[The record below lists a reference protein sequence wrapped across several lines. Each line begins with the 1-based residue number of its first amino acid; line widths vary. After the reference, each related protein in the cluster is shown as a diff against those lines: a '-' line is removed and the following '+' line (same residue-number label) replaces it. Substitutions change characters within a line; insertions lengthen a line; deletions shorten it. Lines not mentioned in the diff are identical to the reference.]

1 VCLIVFDWYEQ
12 KHDKLDLDE
21 LKKLKIG
28 LEYAHWAYE
37 ESYDVICSNCRAP
50 GLDLLPHDAA
60 TEPGRVDHFI
70 AMDHTNKTAIVGL
83 KGTSSLADVMTDL
96 RFIGCSRSTFM

>member
-1 VCLIVFDWYEQ
+1 MF
-12 KHDKLDLDE
+12 KL
-21 LKKLKIG
+21 
-28 LEYAHWAYE
+28 
-37 ESYDVICSNCRAP
+37 SCT

-70 AMDHTNKTAIVGL
+70 ALDHTNKTAIVGL

-96 RFIGCSRSTFM
+96 LAVPEVHSCNYDEQHFY